1 MYGKRLFLDMDGT
14 IARFYDHADCLEQM
28 FRPGFF
34 AELGAYTNVVDGI
47 QQLVDRAILLP
58 SEIFVIS
65 AADRTIF
72 DQVAK
77 DKESWLREYC
87 PFIPAKNYVF
97 IPVGESKAQAIKVK
111 FGMGAVPESFV
122 LLDDYNQHLRDWEE
136 AGGTSVKLVNE
147 INDRGSKGGS
157 LWSGKRIRY
166 DFVADRICEELA
178 MALSQVN

>member
-1 MYGKRLFLDMDGT
+1 MCGKRLFLDMDGT

-34 AELGAYTNVVDGI
+34 AELGAYTNVVNGI
-47 QQLVDRAILLP
+47 QQLVDRAVLLP
-58 SEIFVIS
+58 SDLFVVS

-72 DQVAK
+72 DQVIK
-77 DKESWLREYC
+77 DKESWLQEFSPEENR
-87 PFIPAKNYVF
+87 VF
-97 IPVGESKAQAIKVK
+97 IPVGESKARAIEAK
-111 FGMGAVPESFV
+111 FGFSAVPKSFV

-178 MALSQVN
+178 KIVLAR